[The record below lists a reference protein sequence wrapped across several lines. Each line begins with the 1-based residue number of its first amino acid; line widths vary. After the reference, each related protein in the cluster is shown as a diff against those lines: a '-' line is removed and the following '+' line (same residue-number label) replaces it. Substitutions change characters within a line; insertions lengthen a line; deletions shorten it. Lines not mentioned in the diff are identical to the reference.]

1 MYLPLVLSG
10 SGGMIVFDATVLVL
24 EFVLLLMLLF
34 LLLLLV
40 PLTLLPSHCSSKA
53 QYSSRSSS
61 IRGFLILGKSFG
73 RLGVLTRQKC

>member
-10 SGGMIVFDATVLVL
+10 SGGMIVFVLVL

-40 PLTLLPSHCSSKA
+40 LFTLLPSHCSSNA
-53 QYSSRSSS
+53 QYSSRSSNT
-61 IRGFLILGKSFG
+61 RGFLILGKSSG
-73 RLGVLTRQKC
+73 RLGMLTRQKC